1 MKALVSTPG
10 SLSDR
15 FSALGGIIRA
25 DPILV
30 LALGLAFVAEPH
42 LRRRRQAV
50 LAIDREAEEIIIE
63 AGDIDVALAID
74 ENDREGRLNENF
86 ANEIENAQRDNA
98 AVLPASVLN
107 SCRSCRSDRVVATNL
122 LVKCGHYPFC
132 DACVKKDGFSC
143 NLCASKNV
151 PGNSS
156 AFVGLTSAE
165 CVKPPTVV
173 QLGNNMTVNK
183 SCGVCQE
190 REGLLTLMPC
200 GHLLFCGPCVLS
212 FKMRCPFCRERIT
225 RVVRG
230 FDVRHQELAKA

>member
-10 SLSDR
+10 SLGDR